1 MKTYIFY
8 TSEGYTQEPNNCDI
22 ENCQVISWGKGNTP
36 EEAFENLKQENEYL
50 EDTSFDDVICQ
61 ELVSEKQFYFSLKTM
76 KLKNF
81 IQKLENIA
89 KKHGDDAEVV
99 MADNIP
105 VVNPV
110 FSKNYSNIKS
120 VIITDGK

>member
-8 TSEGYTQEPNNCDI
+8 TNEGYTQEPNNCDT
-22 ENCQVISWGKGNTP
+22 ENCQVINWGKGNTP

-50 EDTSFDDVICQ
+50 EDVSFNDVICQ
-61 ELVSEKQFYFSLKTM
+61 ELASEKQFYFSLKTM

-99 MADNIP
+99 TADNIP